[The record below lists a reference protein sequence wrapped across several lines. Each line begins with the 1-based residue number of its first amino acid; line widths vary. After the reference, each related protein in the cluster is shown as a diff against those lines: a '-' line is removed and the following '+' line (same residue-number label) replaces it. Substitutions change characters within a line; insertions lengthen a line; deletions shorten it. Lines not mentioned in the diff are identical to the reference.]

1 MCRKFGKYLGASRPG
16 VHPPFSKGGSG
27 GISSR
32 PGRQI
37 PLCPPLPKGDSWGEA
52 SEGGRSP
59 PPSVLALREESAVG
73 ARGLRHRIAR
83 FVLQHYTRV
92 LVPCAIV
99 IVWQVASTSG
109 WLDPRFVPPAST
121 VVRSWAQWIFS
132 TPTVDP
138 YTGTWLLHARNSA
151 YRVLVGFGIAA
162 SVGVALG
169 VLIGWFRL
177 AANCIDP
184 VIQMLR
190 PIPISAWVPF
200 AVIFFGIRDPSAFF
214 LIALGAFFPVVV
226 NTAAGVQRTPT
237 MLVRAA
243 RMLGIR
249 PYMLLPRV
257 VIPAA
262 LPSIFTGLRLG
273 IGIAWV
279 LVIVAEMLA
288 VKSGLGFAMWDAY
301 YFLRMYIIIAAM
313 LSVGLLGFL
322 CDRINIAI
330 SQWALRWTRGL

>member
-1 MCRKFGKYLGASRPG
+1 VRRHGGWRDG
-16 VHPPFSKGGSG
+16 VRGN
-27 GISSR
+27 
-32 PGRQI
+32 
-37 PLCPPLPKGDSWGEA
+37 
-52 SEGGRSP
+52 
-59 PPSVLALREESAVG
+59 ALRV
-73 ARGLRHRIAR
+73 
-83 FVLQHYTRV
+83 V
-92 LVPCAIV
+92 VPAAIV
-99 IVWQVASTSG
+99 VLWQVSTTWG
-109 WLDPRFVPPAST
+109 WLDARFVPPPT
-121 VVRSWAQWIFS
+121 VVLRSLATWIFAS
-132 TPTVDP
+132 PTGDP
-138 YTGTWLLHARNSA
+138 YTGTWVWHAGNSA
-151 YRVLVGFGIAA
+151 YRVLVGFLIAA
-162 SVGVALG
+162 SVGVVLG

-177 AANCIDP
+177 AAQCLDP

-226 NTAAGVQRTPT
+226 NTAAGVQRTPA

-243 RMLGIR
+243 RMLGTR
-249 PYMLLPRV
+249 RHMLLPRV
-257 VIPAA
+257 VVPAA

-301 YFLRMYIIIAAM
+301 YFLRMDIIIASM

-322 CDRINIAI
+322 CDRVVIAV
-330 SQWALRWTRGL
+330 SQWTLRWSRGL